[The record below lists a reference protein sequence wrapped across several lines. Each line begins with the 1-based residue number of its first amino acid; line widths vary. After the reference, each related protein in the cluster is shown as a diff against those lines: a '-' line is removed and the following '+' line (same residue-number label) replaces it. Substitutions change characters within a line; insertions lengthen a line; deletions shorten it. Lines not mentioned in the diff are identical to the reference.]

1 MKIRSIILAII
12 LVLTASQSWAQLTR
26 SQEFHDKYNLKE
38 VVVFSRHN
46 IRAPMAAP
54 GSLISKITPYEW
66 HDFGVNAKELTMKG
80 GILETTN
87 GQFFQKWL
95 VSEGLFA
102 ENDEPTDDELH
113 VIANSKQ
120 RTISTA
126 RHFIAS
132 FMPMK
137 NVTVNHE
144 GKINDSDPMFTLNLG
159 YDISDSEWAQIK
171 AEYDAIYSDEEIRK
185 ASEALQPNFDLLSD
199 ILDITNSEAYK
210 DGSFTG
216 FNDHNS
222 TIVYEAGAEPAM
234 TASINDACMAVDAL
248 ILQYYEEPDLQ
259 KAIFGKE
266 LTEEQWHM
274 LANIIRV
281 RDEIRFSSPFVQHYV
296 TNKVRQYIADVL
308 QNDERKFTF
317 LCGHDTNIL
326 NILSTLGTKDYNIP
340 DAIEVGTPIGTK
352 IVFEKW
358 TDASGN
364 AFIAVNH
371 VYQKVDQLRNNT
383 LLNLTTPPNII
394 PLQFEGLEENE
405 DGLIPMD
412 KMIERL
418 TSSVPTAIHN
428 SPVSKHTEKN
438 ARQYTLS
445 GLPATAEYHGIV
457 VANGEKVV
465 K

>member
-1 MKIRSIILAII
+1 MKKRNIFIVLLLMLA
-12 LVLTASQSWAQLTR
+12 ASQGWAQLTR
-26 SQEFHDKYNLKE
+26 SQEFHDKYNLTE

-54 GSLISKITPYEW
+54 GSLITDITPYTW
-66 HDFGVNAKELTMKG
+66 HDFGVKAKELTMKG

-102 ENDEPTDDELH
+102 QNDEPTDDELY

-126 RHFIAS
+126 RHFLAS

-137 NVTVNHE
+137 TVTVNHV
-144 GKINDSDPMFTLNLG
+144 GKIGDSDPLFTLNLG
-159 YDISDSEWAQIK
+159 DDITDAEWAQIK
-171 AEYDAIYSDEEIRK
+171 AEYDAIYSEEEIRK
-185 ASEALQPNFDLLSD
+185 ASEALKPSYDLLSD
-199 ILDITNSEAYK
+199 ILDITNSKAYR

-222 TIVYEAGAEPAM
+222 TIDYKAGAEPAM
-234 TASINDACMAVDAL
+234 TASINDASMAVDAL

-274 LANIIRV
+274 LSNIIRV

-296 TNKVRQYIADVL
+296 TRKVRQYIADVL
-308 QNDERKFTF
+308 QNQERKFTF

-326 NILSTLGTKDYNIP
+326 NILNSLGINEYYIP

-371 VYQKVDQLRNNT
+371 VYQTVDQLRNNT

-394 PLQFEGLEENE
+394 PLKFAGLEENE

-418 TSSVPTAIHN
+418 TSSIPTTIDNTPA
-428 SPVSKHTEKN
+428 SKHTSKD

-445 GLPATAEYHGIV
+445 GIPATADYHGIV
-457 VANGEKVV
+457 VTNGEKVV